1 MSTSTYEHILQEL
14 AHLTPAE
21 RQQLRSILNE
31 ESPGARFVSMQELRQ
46 ILAQP
51 QPPDEHGQAAVRI
64 ALRRIQKAA
73 SYIGQ
78 LGQIYVDLDGGRRAN
93 AEVDHGSAGGGGLSG
108 AE

>member
-21 RQQLRSILNE
+21 RQQLRNVLDE
-31 ESPGARFVSMQELRQ
+31 EPPGARFVSTEELRQ

-51 QPPDEHGQAAVRI
+51 LPPNEHEQATVRL
-64 ALRRIQKAA
+64 ALQRIQDAA

-78 LGQIYVDLDGGRRAN
+78 AWQDDMNAVEAVREQRR
-93 AEVDHGSAGGGGLSG
+93 EL
-108 AE
+108 